1 MGLSQLHYTSAPPC
15 PDGSGFRFTA
25 VSPGLPHSVL
35 REAESV
41 IGYEPPRDAPPR
53 PTADELLSFPQA
65 FSFTLLSD
73 GSRLLAR
80 TVYTG
85 ADYSGRWGN
94 FHAHGVHL
102 PAGVSLPGGA
112 LPITAW
118 GSACWSDSTPNS
130 RSPAPLDALPPRGG
144 LDRTGLIDFAVSRGP
159 WLPGFLADLH
169 RQAEDETAP
178 QIVLVERDSASVAFW
193 VALAGATLPR
203 ESAHRLTFTTYTRRP
218 QLARQQLIGVLPDDV
233 RGLNGYESRYRIH
246 DCTGRPPASAAPGA
260 WAASAVQIWLNRAPE
275 LFARAAELS
284 AVPFAPGPLAVVA
297 LLAGI
302 HLETGGRTAAAEWLL
317 EHAESLDEKSLHRL
331 IRMLC
336 EAAGDRTTAE
346 TSVLAELF
354 EVLSGSVAAV
364 TIAPLAALGLVEAV
378 RTVGSP
384 LDLSRARA
392 LTEEQTQ
399 RLAAELAP
407 EIRSGIASTGTGTAD
422 GPAAS
427 RPVQLLRVAGL
438 LAVDCSDLLPDLV
451 RRLAHALLA
460 DPEAVYAGVVHEALH
475 ELVDLRTALLD
486 KLDHLAAGDP
496 AAVARLLALVPL
508 PVTGTQA
515 LPHLRMCAEAREAT
529 AQDGDRVT
537 ALHIVLR
544 AAGVSP
550 FAEPLVLRTAFR
562 LVWADA
568 VPSAG
573 DARLVLG
580 ETGAAAH
587 VAADTWSSLVEAA
600 LNSPADDRDAPD
612 LAHDLL
618 RCFQSELKP
627 SARAA
632 LLLLEFARDL
642 RAGTA
647 GSGWTDRALALRAA
661 AGPVRPTVLEQA
673 FGAVARCLLTESRPD
688 GELYAFIQ
696 SSDTDLCTAYGR
708 AARETSVRDRLRTV
722 PAYAAYRFI
731 DWSSHPHAGRA
742 WTETRAAL
750 LDEVLRPVVRAL
762 SAGELAA
769 VEHALTAVG
778 GHWLEDFRSWNRPGA
793 FGRLGLRFAGR
804 GRRAGVD
811 PPRRGNAAPPW
822 KGSRP

>member
-1 MGLSQLHYTSAPPC
+1 MGLSQLHYTSAPPG

-25 VSPGLPHSVL
+25 VSPDLPQSVL

-53 PTADELLSFPQA
+53 PTTDELLSFPNA

-102 PAGVSLPGGA
+102 PAGDSLPGGA

-118 GSACWSDSTPNS
+118 DSACWTDSTPQS
-130 RSPAPLDALPPRGG
+130 GVPAPLEALPPGGG

-159 WLPGFLADLH
+159 WLPGFLADLR

-178 QIVLVERDSASVAFW
+178 QIVIVERDSASVALW
-193 VALAGATLPR
+193 VALASATLPR

-233 RGLNGYESRYRIH
+233 RGLGGYESRYRIH
-246 DCTGRPPASAAPGA
+246 DCTGHPPVSAAPGV
-260 WAASAVQIWLNRAPE
+260 WAASAAQIWLNRAPE
-275 LFARAAELS
+275 LFTRAAALS
-284 AVPFAPGPLAVVA
+284 AAPFAPGPPAVVA

-302 HLETGGRTAAAEWLL
+302 RLETGGRTAAAEWAL
-317 EHAESLDEKSLHRL
+317 EHAVSLDEESLHRL
-331 IRMLC
+331 IQMLC
-336 EAAGDRTTAE
+336 ESAGDRTAAE
-346 TSVLAELF
+346 SSRLAELF
-354 EVLSGSVAAV
+354 EMLDGRVAAV

-384 LDLSRARA
+384 LGLSHVRA
-392 LTEEQTQ
+392 LTEAQTE

-407 EIRSGIASTGTGTAD
+407 EIRSGIANTGSGTAD
-422 GPAAS
+422 GLEVS
-427 RPVQLLRVAGL
+427 QPVQLLRVAGL
-438 LAVDCSDLLPDLV
+438 LGVDCSDLLPDLV
-451 RRLAHALLA
+451 RKLARALLA
-460 DPEAVYAGVVHEALH
+460 DPEAAYSSVVHEALD

-508 PVTGTQA
+508 PLTGTQA
-515 LPHLRMCAEAREAT
+515 LPHLRMCAQARSAT
-529 AQDGDRVT
+529 AQDSDRVT
-537 ALHIVLR
+537 TLHSVLR
-544 AAGVSP
+544 AAGISP

-580 ETGAAAH
+580 EIGAAAH
-587 VAADTWSSLVEAA
+587 VAADTWSLLVEAA

-618 RCFQSELKP
+618 RCFQSELEP
-627 SARAA
+627 SVRAA

-642 RAGTA
+642 RAGSA
-647 GSGWTDRALALRAA
+647 GSGWTDRALALRSA
-661 AGPVRPTVLEQA
+661 AGPVRPAVLEQA
-673 FGAVARCLLTESRPD
+673 FGALAHCLLTESRPD
-688 GELYAFIQ
+688 RELYALIQ
-696 SSDTDLCTAYGR
+696 SGDTDLCAAYGR
-708 AARETSVRDRLRTV
+708 AAREASVRDRLRTV
-722 PAYAAYRFI
+722 PVYAADCFT

-742 WTETRAAL
+742 WAETRAAL

-769 VEHALTAVG
+769 VEQALTAVG

-793 FGRLGLRFAGR
+793 FGRLGLRFVGR

-811 PPRRGNAAPPW
+811 APRRGDAEPPR